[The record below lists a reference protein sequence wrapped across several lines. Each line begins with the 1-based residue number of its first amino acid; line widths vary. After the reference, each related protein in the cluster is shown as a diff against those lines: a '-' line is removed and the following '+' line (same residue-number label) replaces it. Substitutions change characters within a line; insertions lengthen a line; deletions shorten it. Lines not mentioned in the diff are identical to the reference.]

1 MNSSATE
8 STISLSR
15 LLTRR
20 IIPIIIT
27 ATILAILTSNTGT
40 YFSLKELIPPER
52 HAEARQLAFFGNWL
66 TAASYA
72 ALLLVF
78 AYVYAI
84 IQRHILRPAARLAAW
99 AEEMCR
105 RGEGPRIRAFTR
117 VEEIRTFVAA
127 FMNLI
132 GKQATNVEQI
142 GRLVGATRHNLR
154 VHLAHISSFAQF
166 VLDGKREALE
176 AARNTLSEVRNVTH
190 IIDINADI
198 AKNYSHIL
206 GAPPTEIEVADL
218 VHDTLDELEIAA
230 AEKDVSLTTEFPP
243 SSLVAIAHRN
253 KLEDVIHNLV
263 DNAIKYTPQ
272 GGNIRLS
279 VSSRPDPKASAPS
292 QLVIEVA
299 DTGIGIPDEEK
310 PHVFEH
316 QFRGRLALAEPG
328 DGYGLNHVASTV
340 ALYGGSIDVRDNAPQ
355 GTVITIRLNV
365 LPSSLPTSVCSAP
378 CGQPHGLAL
387 RTHPSYLPRLCPRTN
402 SGWFYALLTTIPMAG
417 IFAAL
422 LFYEWFGNTPV
433 LADATYVSSIYIAVL
448 DAFIIGY
455 KVIRLR
461 ILMNR
466 PRFANS
472 RLRIVARTFAINIDI
487 IAAYFLQRFYG
498 WLIAIVGALV
508 LAVILALLGV
518 LLRLIFRLAC
528 RYLARRRANQNT

>member
-8 STISLSR
+8 RTISLSR

-20 IIPIIIT
+20 ILPVLVA

-52 HAEARQLAFFGNWL
+52 QAEARQLSLFGNWF
-66 TAASYA
+66 TAAAYA
-72 ALLLVF
+72 TLLLT
-78 AYVYAI
+78 YVYIYAI
-84 IQRHILRPAARLAAW
+84 ILRDVLRPAIRLAAW

-105 RGEGPRIRAFTR
+105 RGSGPRIRAFTR
-117 VEEIRTFVAA
+117 VEEIRKFVAA
-127 FMNLI
+127 FMDLI
-132 GKQATNVEQI
+132 GKQATSVEQI

-176 AARNTLSEVRNVTH
+176 AARMTLSEVRNVTH

-206 GAPPTEIEVADL
+206 GAPATEIEVADL

-230 AEKDVSLTTEFPP
+230 AEKGVTLTTEFPP
-243 SSLVAIAHRN
+243 PSLVAIAHRN
-253 KLEDVIHNLV
+253 KLEDTIHNLV
-263 DNAIKYTPQ
+263 DNAIKYTPR
-272 GGNIRLS
+272 GGS
-279 VSSRPDPKASAPS
+279 VSLAVSARPDAKASAPS

-310 PHVFEH
+310 PHIFEH

-340 ALYGGSIDVRDNAPQ
+340 ALYGGSIDVRDNTPQ
-355 GTVITIRLNV
+355 GTVITIRLDV
-365 LPSSLPTSVCSAP
+365 LPSSLPSPVCSAP

-387 RTHPSYLPRLCPRTN
+387 RSHPSFLSRLCPRTN

-433 LADATYVSSIYIAVL
+433 LADATYVSSIYVGVL
-448 DAFIIGY
+448 AGLIIGC
-455 KVIRLR
+455 KVIWLR
-461 ILMNR
+461 KLMNK
-466 PRFANS
+466 PKFANS
-472 RLRIVARTFAINIDI
+472 RLRIVARTSAINIVI
-487 IAAYFLQRFYG
+487 IAAYFLQRF
-498 WLIAIVGALV
+498 
-508 LAVILALLGV
+508 
-518 LLRLIFRLAC
+518 
-528 RYLARRRANQNT
+528 